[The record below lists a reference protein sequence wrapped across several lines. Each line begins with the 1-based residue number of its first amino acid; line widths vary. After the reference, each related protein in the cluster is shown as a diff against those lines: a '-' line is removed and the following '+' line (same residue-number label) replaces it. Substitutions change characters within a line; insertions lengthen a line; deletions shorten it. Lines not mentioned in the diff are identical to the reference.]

1 MTAANQALRQ
11 EHWFIRKSAIA
22 VTLVFVSIVGHS
34 TPLLAANPVPIINQP
49 LMPDAAAPGG
59 NAFTLTVNG
68 TGFVSGSTV
77 DWNGSP
83 RTTTFV
89 SGSQLTAAIKAAD
102 IAVPATASVTV
113 VNPAP
118 GGGRS
123 NPMLFSVTTNTPA
136 ISLAG
141 TDYLTGSRSQAVA
154 SVDLNGDGKL
164 DLVVANLDSATVSI
178 FLGDGSG
185 GFSAHVDFATGL
197 YPNALVIRDFN
208 GDGKPDLALANG
220 SGTVSI
226 LLGNGDG
233 SFQPHV
239 DYPVGPASFALAVG
253 DFNGDGKLDLA
264 VANNNSNQ
272 SGTVSVLLGNGD
284 GTFQPHVDYPVG
296 MGPYSVAVG
305 DFNRDGKL
313 DLVVANYPFVFT
325 VSVLLGNGDGTFQP
339 QVTYPVGRQP
349 ISVAVADLNG
359 DGKLDLA
366 VADFTDGFVS
376 VLLGNGDGTFQPSV
390 EYPTGAVPSSIIIG
404 DFNGDGKLDLATS
417 NYAPGGY
424 NVPPGFINILL
435 GKGDGTFQAP
445 VAFVAGPNPATVAVA
460 DFNNDGALDFVTGS
474 VPGPGSPT
482 FSVLLQVPG
491 VSLSSN
497 LLTFPSQW
505 VGTTSAAQNFTLT
518 NTGSAPLTFSSIGI
532 AGDFAQTNACGT
544 SLSAGANCTITVTF
558 TPTAAGARSTMVT
571 ISDNATGSP
580 HTVALS
586 GTGTDFNA
594 TAAQGSQT
602 TATVVAGQTATY
614 NLALGGTPGFTGTVA
629 LSCTGAPSLST
640 CTITPSSLS
649 LSGTNTMNTTVSVS
663 TTARGMAV
671 FRNLPIQPTVPV
683 RAPVWWLVSV
693 VLLASATFA
702 LLRRLRG
709 LEPGRL
715 GWVSTLFFVVMLATG
730 ALISCGG
737 GNGVPLPR
745 PGTPAGTYNL
755 IVTASV
761 TSGSATLTHNTTLT
775 LTVN

>member
-1 MTAANQALRQ
+1 MTTANQAPRQ
-11 EHWFIRKSAIA
+11 EQRYVRKAAI
-22 VTLVFVSIVGHS
+22 VIVLGFVSIVGRS
-34 TPLLAANPVPIINQP
+34 TPLLAANPVPFINQP
-49 LMPDAAAPGG
+49 LVPAAAAPGG

-68 TGFVSGSTV
+68 TGFVSGSTIY
-77 DWNGSP
+77 WNGSQ

-89 SGSQLTAAIKAAD
+89 TGSQLTAAINAAD

-123 NPMLFSVTTNTPA
+123 NPMFFSVTTNTPT

-141 TDYLTGSRSQAVA
+141 TDYLTGSRSQAIA
-154 SVDLNGDGKL
+154 AADLNGDGKL
-164 DLVVANLDSATVSI
+164 DLVVGNLDSATVSV
-178 FLGDGSG
+178 FLGDGTG
-185 GFSAHVDFATGL
+185 TFKAHVDFATGL
-197 YPNALVIRDFN
+197 YPNSLTIRDFN

-233 SFQPHV
+233 TFQPHV
-239 DYPVGPASFALAVG
+239 EYAAGPASFSLAAG

-264 VANNNSNQ
+264 VVNNNSNQ
-272 SGTVSVLLGNGD
+272 SGTISILLGNGD

-296 MGPYSVAVG
+296 IGPYSVAVG

-313 DLVVANYPFVFT
+313 DLVVANYPSVFT
-325 VSVLLGNGDGTFQP
+325 VSVLLGNGDGTFQS

-376 VLLGNGDGTFQPSV
+376 VLLGNGDGTFRPSV
-390 EYPTGAVPSSIIIG
+390 EYPTARVPSSVIIG

-424 NVPPGFINILL
+424 NVPPGYINILL
-435 GKGDGTFQAP
+435 GNGDGTFQAP
-445 VAFVAGPNPATVAVA
+445 VAFVAGPNPDTVVVA

-474 VPGPGSPT
+474 GSVPGT
-482 FSVLLQVPG
+482 AAFSVLLQVPG
-491 VSLSSN
+491 VSLSSKF
-497 LLTFPSQW
+497 LTFPSQW
-505 VGTTSAAQNFTLT
+505 LGTRSAAQNFTVT
-518 NTGSAPLTFSSIGI
+518 NTGSAPLTFSSVAIN
-532 AGDFAQTNACGT
+532 GDFAQTNACGT
-544 SLSAGANCTITVTF
+544 SVAAGATCTIAVTF
-558 TPTAAGARSTMVT
+558 TPTATGARSAMVT
-571 ISDNATGSP
+571 ITDNAAGSP

-586 GTGTDFNA
+586 GTGTDFSIA
-594 TAAQGSQT
+594 VAQGSQT
-602 TATVVAGQTATY
+602 SATVVAGQTATY
-614 NLALGGTPGFTGTVA
+614 NLAFSGTPGSTGTLA
-629 LSCTGAPSLST
+629 LTCTGAPSLST

-649 LSGTNTMNTTVSVS
+649 LSGTSTVNATVSVS

-671 FRNLPIQPTVPV
+671 PRHLPPQPMVPL
-683 RAPVWWLVSV
+683 RAPVWWPALAALV
-693 VLLASATFA
+693 ASATLA
-702 LLRRLRG
+702 LLGRPQG
-709 LEPGRL
+709 LKPVRIGLVTALLFVAVL
-715 GWVSTLFFVVMLATG
+715 GTG

-737 GNGVPLPR
+737 GPGVPQPQ

-755 IVTASV
+755 TVTARA
-761 TSGSATLTHNTTLT
+761 TSGSATLGHNTTLT